1 MDSFLDGLDELIASS
16 DISIVELIGAL
27 QLTQQ
32 RLALELLTDQETD
45 DEDDA
50 EA

>member
-1 MDSFLDGLDELIASS
+1 MEDFLEALDELITTHCETLAA
-16 DISIVELIGAL
+16 VELIGAL
-27 QLTQQ
+27 QITQQ
-32 RLALELLTDQETD
+32 RLAFDLFMD